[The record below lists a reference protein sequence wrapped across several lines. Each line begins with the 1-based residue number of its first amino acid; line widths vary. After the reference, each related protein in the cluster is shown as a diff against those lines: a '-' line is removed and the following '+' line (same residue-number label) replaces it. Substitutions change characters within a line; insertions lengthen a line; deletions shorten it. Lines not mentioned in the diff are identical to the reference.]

1 VGLVGVAEIRGQ
13 RGPVHR
19 LAAVGALGGLVQPGP
34 AHHPLGADSHVVG
47 EQPLQG
53 ARGYP
58 GGSGQ
63 LVDPAQPGIV
73 GDARDQRGGLL
84 GQRIPLR
91 QHRVQQRLRMPDH
104 DAVIHVEITDD
115 RLPGLLRPRPEQ
127 PRGRHHPVGQLG
139 DRRLPERPEAAGRE
153 PYPEGQA

>member
-19 LAAVGALGGLVQPGP
+19 LAAVGALGGVVQPGP
-34 AHHPLGADSHVVG
+34 AHHPLWADPDVIG

-53 ARGYP
+53 ARRHP

-63 LVDPAQPGIV
+63 VVDPSQPGII
-73 GDARDQRGGLL
+73 GDARDQRGGLP

-91 QHRVQQRLRMPDH
+91 QHR
-104 DAVIHVEITDD
+104 
-115 RLPGLLRPRPEQ
+115 
-127 PRGRHHPVGQLG
+127 
-139 DRRLPERPEAAGRE
+139 
-153 PYPEGQA
+153 